1 MAWASL
7 SSLHKSILTRIV
19 NYGTEH
25 YSERTARRLRQINAF
40 NGMVAVLY
48 ALFAALYALLDWQA
62 LRPLLIAILLT
73 MPLFLIPPLLHR
85 LNDYAA
91 IVAIALINWAALVLY
106 AAIIGSAAGVHFFLF
121 AAPAAIVFF
130 GPQHVRIAAV
140 INVGILISF
149 LLVELY
155 LPPQSSIVPVS
166 PAVLKGVKIASVSAT
181 MALIFVA
188 VYFVIRMVENAE
200 AALEREFDRS
210 ENLLLNLMPT
220 SIALRLKENPNAIIA
235 DHFEEVTILFVDIV
249 GFTPRASQLP
259 PRDVV
264 GYLNRVF
271 SEFDR
276 LAEKYR
282 LEKIKTI
289 GDAYMVAGGM
299 PDARAGHAA
308 DVGNMALEIL
318 DVTRALSTEL
328 QDDLAVRAGIHT
340 GPAVAGVI
348 GTRKLFYD
356 VWGDTVNTASRMESH
371 GSAGKIQ
378 VTEDAKRALGDIF
391 QFESR
396 GSVEIR
402 GKGTME
408 LYYLSGRT
416 S

>member
-1 MAWASL
+1 MVWARL
-7 SSLHKSILTRIV
+7 SASSNSIVTRIL
-19 NYGTEH
+19 NYGTKS
-25 YSERTARRLRQINAF
+25 YSERTARRLRQINGF
-40 NGMVAVLY
+40 NGTIAILY
-48 ALFAALYALLDWQA
+48 GLFAAFYALLDWHA
-62 LRPLLIAILLT
+62 LWPVVIAVTAT
-73 MPLFLIPPLLHR
+73 MPLFVIPPLLHR

-91 IVAIALINWAALVLY
+91 IVAIAVINVAGVVLY
-106 AAIIGSAAGVHFFLF
+106 AYILGTAAGVHYFLF
-121 AAPAAIVFF
+121 AAPAAVVFF
-130 GPQHVRIAAV
+130 GPHHVRIAV
-140 INVGILISF
+140 VVNIVVLISV

-155 LPPQSSIVPVS
+155 FPPHTSIAPVS
-166 PAVLKGVKIASVSAT
+166 PAAMSAVKIACVSGT
-181 MALIFVA
+181 MTLIFVA
-188 VYFVIRMVENAE
+188 VYFSIRMVENAE
-200 AALEREFDRS
+200 AALEREFDRT

-220 SIALRLKENPNAIIA
+220 SIALRLKKNPSEIIA
-235 DHFEEVTILFVDIV
+235 DHFEEVTILFADIV

-299 PDARAGHAA
+299 PDPRGGHAA
-308 DVGNMALEIL
+308 DVANMALEIL
-318 DVTRALSTEL
+318 EVTQKLSAEL
-328 QDDLAVRAGIHT
+328 QDELAVRVGIHT

-378 VTEDAKRALGDIF
+378 VTEDAKRALGESF

-396 GSVEIR
+396 GAIEIR
-402 GKGTME
+402 GKGAME
-408 LYYLSGRT
+408 LYYLIGQS
-416 S
+416 